1 MRATV
6 WAVFLAV
13 LSVTA
18 VRSATPIP
26 VILDTDIG
34 DDIDDALALSFALR
48 SPELKILAVITVLN
62 DGERRADL
70 VWRIL
75 ELHGR
80 TDIPVGSGAEQPIL
94 ARPRTGAVRQTE
106 ALAAGYHMPASRR
119 HNGIELL
126 MDTCL
131 RSPEKVTLIGYG
143 PATNIAIALRAE
155 PRLRAKVERIVLMN
169 GVFFRPG
176 LEYNTRMDPEASAI
190 VYGSGLPVTA
200 VGLDVTMQCKLS
212 AEQMQRISGAKLESV
227 QFLYQLI
234 RLWQNGKE
242 DQRPILH
249 DPLAIGVTVR
259 PELVSTVPGS
269 VTVET
274 RGTPDQTYGM
284 TLFHRDPSTSVRVA
298 QEVSAAAFVDFFL
311 DRVLAP
317 PRHP

>member
-1 MRATV
+1 MRTGVA
-6 WAVFLAV
+6 AVFLAL

-18 VRSATPIP
+18 VRSAPPIP

-34 DDIDDALALSFALR
+34 DDIDDALALGLALQ

-75 ELHGR
+75 ELYGR
-80 TDIPVGSGAEQPIL
+80 TDIPVGTGAEQPIL
-94 ARPRTGAVRQTE
+94 ARPRSGVVRQIE
-106 ALAAGYHMPASRR
+106 ALDANYHMPASRR
-119 HNGIELL
+119 HSGIELL
-126 MDTCL
+126 IDTCL
-131 RSPEKVTLIGYG
+131 HSPEKVTLIGYG
-143 PATNIAIALRAE
+143 PATNIGLALRAE

-176 LEYNTRMDPEASAI
+176 LEYNTKMDPEASAI
-190 VYGSGLPVTA
+190 VYNSGVPVTT

-212 AEQMQRISGAKLESV
+212 EEQMRRISSAKLESV
-227 QFLYQLI
+227 RFLHQLI

-259 PELVSTVPGS
+259 PDLVNTVLGA

-274 RGTPDQTYGM
+274 HGTPDQTYGM
-284 TLFHRDPSTSVRVA
+284 TLFHRDPWASVRVA
-298 QEVSAAAFVDFFL
+298 QEVSSTAFVDFFL